1 MRRALDGI
9 HRQFREKKPLR
20 PEEKGSWRRRKGL
33 FKQPQGEAPPLGVPV
48 FSPALFPAGHSV
60 SSFHLLHNLWS

>member
-9 HRQFREKKPLR
+9 HRQFREKKPLH
-20 PEEKGSWRRRKGL
+20 PDEKGNWRRREVL

-48 FSPALFPAGHSV
+48 FSPALFPAGRSV
-60 SSFHLLHNLWS
+60 SPFHLLHNL